1 MKYGAQSVQ
10 YVTFNKII
18 KLTHFSI
25 VINVRK
31 WTVPKSNIS
40 FFLDIELCAQSLT
53 DQSAPHNDTGRQ
65 RSQLG

>member
-40 FFLDIELCAQSLT
+40 FFLDIELCAQSLRHT
-53 DQSAPHNDTGRQ
+53 PMEIFDKLKDKRI
-65 RSQLG
+65 